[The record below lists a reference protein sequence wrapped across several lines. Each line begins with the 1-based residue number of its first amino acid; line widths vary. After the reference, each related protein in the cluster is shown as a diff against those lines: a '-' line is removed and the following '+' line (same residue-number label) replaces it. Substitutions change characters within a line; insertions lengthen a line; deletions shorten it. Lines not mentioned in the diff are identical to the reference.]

1 MNNRRTIRAAA
12 SQEQI
17 EALEERVEALEKL
30 VSALWYAPG
39 NPGAM
44 EAKELHESRI
54 KSQQS
59 DGLSENKE

>member
-1 MNNRRTIRAAA
+1 V
-12 SQEQI
+12 SKEQI
-17 EALEERVEALEKL
+17 EALEERVGALEKL

-59 DGLSENKE
+59 GDLSENKE